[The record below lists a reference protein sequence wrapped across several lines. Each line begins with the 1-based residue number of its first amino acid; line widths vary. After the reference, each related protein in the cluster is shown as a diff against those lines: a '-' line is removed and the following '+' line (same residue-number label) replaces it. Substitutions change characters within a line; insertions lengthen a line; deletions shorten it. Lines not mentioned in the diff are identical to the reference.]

1 METLWVLLFIS
12 VLFIYLNKV
21 FGIADIIKK
30 KLNPP
35 PPPPPEP
42 EYPYCKKNLLTES
55 ELEFFKNLKSLTDE
69 YSLGINLKTCLDD
82 IICIKDCDD
91 KSQLDELFDKIK
103 FKSIDFVI
111 FDPENM
117 LPECL
122 IEFRDGS
129 HKEPEQIE
137 EDKFLK
143 TLCEKN
149 SIDFILYQGDFEK
162 ITKYFDENWE
172 IQT

>member
-1 METLWVLLFIS
+1 METLWILLFIS
-12 VLFIYLNKV
+12 VAFIYLDKV

-42 EYPYCKKNLLTES
+42 EYPYGKKNLLTKNEI
-55 ELEFFKNLKSLTDE
+55 EFFKKLKSLTDE

-82 IICIKDCDD
+82 IICIKN
-91 KSQLDELFDKIK
+91 SENNLDELFDKIK

-111 FDPENM
+111 IDPDSM
-117 LPECL
+117 SAECL
-122 IEFRDGS
+122 IELRDGS

-137 EDKFLK
+137 EDKFLE

-149 SIDFILYQGDFEK
+149 NIDFIIYQGDFEK
-162 ITKYFDENWE
+162 ITSYFDENWE
-172 IQT
+172 KQT